1 MKNSVTH
8 FRTALIVSAVSVGLG
23 AGSVELYAADST
35 APVAHSDTAGAAM
48 GDAVTTT
55 RIKAHLMGK
64 KMLSDSDIDVTTT
77 NGVVTLTGH
86 ASSPK
91 AMAYAVKEVGTVE
104 GVKSVDNNLT
114 VGSRSKTSAKLYK
127 AADTANQAVTD
138 SVLTTRVKS
147 AMLADSV
154 SKGTDVNVETT
165 DGVVVLKGTLPDQ
178 PAIRHA
184 QEIAQNV
191 TGVKS
196 VDISGLATAK

>member
-1 MKNSVTH
+1 MKNSATH
-8 FRTALIVSAVSVGLG
+8 FRTVLIASAAFIGLG
-23 AGSVELYAADST
+23 ANPVALYAADST
-35 APVAHSDTAGAAM
+35 TPIAHSDTAGAAM

-64 KMLSDSDIDVTTT
+64 KMLRDSDIDVTTT
-77 NGVVTLTGH
+77 NGVVTLSGK

-91 AMAYAVKEVGTVE
+91 AMAYAVKEVGTVK

-114 VGSRSKTSAKLYK
+114 VASRSKASAKLYK
-127 AADTANQAVTD
+127 TADTANQAVTD

-147 AMLADSV
+147 AMLADSA
-154 SKGTDVNVETT
+154 SKGIDVNVETT

-191 TGVKS
+191 SGVKS